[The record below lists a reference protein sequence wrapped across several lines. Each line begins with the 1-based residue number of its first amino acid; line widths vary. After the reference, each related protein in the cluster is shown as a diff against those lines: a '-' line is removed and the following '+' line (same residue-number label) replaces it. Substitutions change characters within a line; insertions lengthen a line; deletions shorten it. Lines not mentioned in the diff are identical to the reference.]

1 MPQSILII
9 EDDAD
14 IANLLAFHVK
24 AAGYSCVVTRDGAAG
39 LRLAQ
44 TDRPHLIL
52 LDLMLPGMS
61 GLEVCKALKAS
72 AETEHIPI
80 IMLTARGDEVDR
92 VLGFELGAEDYVV
105 KPFSPRELMLRIK
118 TVLRRHVASS
128 GLPQRWERN
137 GLVADFDAH
146 ILYVDGEDVHLTR
159 TEFALLAELVRHEGK
174 ALSREHLLS
183 KVWGYEFEGYS
194 RTVDTHVRRLRRK
207 MGPYADVI
215 DTVRGVGYRLQR
227 SQEDA

>member
-1 MPQSILII
+1 MADNILVI

-14 IANLLAFHVK
+14 IANLLAFHIK
-24 AAGYSCVVTRDGAAG
+24 AAGYGCTVARDGKTG
-39 LRLAQ
+39 VRLAQ
-44 TDRPHLIL
+44 SERPSLIL

-61 GLEVCKALKAS
+61 GLEVCKTLKS
-72 AETEHIPI
+72 SPETDHIPI

-118 TVLRRHVASS
+118 NVLRRRAVHTGA
-128 GLPQRWERN
+128 PQRWERD
-137 GLVADFDAH
+137 GLVADFEAH

-159 TEFALLAELVRHEGK
+159 TEFALLAELVHREGK

-183 KVWGYEFEGYS
+183 TVWGYEFEGYS

-207 MGPYADVI
+207 MGPYADLI
-215 DTVRGVGYRLQR
+215 ETVRGIGYRLQR
-227 SQEDA
+227 AKEGA

>member
-1 MPQSILII
+1 MAQSILVI
-9 EDDAD
+9 EDDVD
-14 IANLLAFHVK
+14 IGNLLAFHIK
-24 AAGYSCVVTRDGAAG
+24 AAGYECVVTRDGKAG
-39 LRLAQ
+39 VRLAQ
-44 TDRPHLIL
+44 SERPSLVL

-61 GLEVCKALKAS
+61 GLDVCKTLKS
-72 AETEHIPI
+72 SPETDHIPI

-118 TVLRRHVASS
+118 SVLRRHASAS
-128 GLPQRWERN
+128 GLPQRWERG
-137 GLVADFDAH
+137 GLMADFEAH

-159 TEFALLAELVRHEGK
+159 TEFALLAELVRNEGK
-174 ALSREHLLS
+174 ALSREHLLA

-207 MGPYADVI
+207 MGGYADLI
-215 DTVRGVGYRLQR
+215 ETVRGVGYRLQR
-227 SQEDA
+227 PKEES